1 MKIFKKCIPLA
12 CESVY
17 REIFVPHC
25 DTEIVLKTVRLE
37 RSVEVVLKLS
47 SPTENQV

>member
-17 REIFVPHC
+17 CEFLCVFVNR
-25 DTEIVLKTVRLE
+25 EIVLKTVRLE
-37 RSVEVVLKLS
+37 RSALGWGEGCPIL
-47 SPTENQV
+47 